1 MYSTLFG
8 ESRVSCRK
16 PKLKQGDLREY
27 RAKIISFYRQYNP
40 SKVDDV
46 NSIMQ
51 KWAGRE
57 ELLIQAL
64 EKKYH
69 GVGDRELGTSEATSV
84 TPSQEQPPPPSQR
97 SPSRRHSAAYRRS
110 HSTPPT
116 QRSPRVRSQHVP
128 TEPDAGA
135 RSTQVVREDPDASLL
150 RCVLLFLVVGAWL
163 VGRTFKH
170 SCA

>member
-1 MYSTLFG
+1 
-8 ESRVSCRK
+8 
-16 PKLKQGDLREY
+16 
-27 RAKIISFYRQYNP
+27 
-40 SKVDDV
+40 VDDV

-116 QRSPRVRSQHVP
+116 QRSPRGRSQHVP

-150 RCVLLFLVVGAWL
+150 RTLVSVQAAELRRLRSELKGAYETL
-163 VGRTFKH
+163 SH
-170 SCA
+170 